1 MTQIAR
7 IDKIKSILPSLVEW
21 INLLSTIY
29 LISTFIL
36 SFDFQRPAIFAYIIS
51 TIADISVNKRYKN
64 IKWDSTKWIF
74 IVMIGLYLSIWV
86 WHIFE
91 TCNSPQFF
99 HSTDKRLPFM
109 IFGLLGIFT
118 YPNPK
123 IKISHIAICMLIT
136 SIATIAY
143 IIIDNYSA
151 IQENVSNIYDY
162 REKIGIFRNTTL
174 EVTHIEFNLY
184 LNCAI
189 ALCFITAT
197 RKKLLWQKIVF
208 YIGILIIYTHIIT
221 SEGRVGFITSN
232 ALLLFFI
239 CIIAYRNRTKL
250 LIPTL
255 VIATIAIA
263 LFVSRHNRFQSDILK
278 NEPRILIWQQAIDLI
293 KEQPT
298 LGYGLCDSHELFVT
312 KSLENEKLV
321 ANFWN
326 NWMKEHPQYDI
337 HRFHCHNIFIES
349 TLEFGIVGLVL
360 TCMLFVLPLML
371 TRDRKRLYLSF
382 FVLIFGIQ
390 GMFESFTSHYQ
401 IFLFCWL
408 LYFFITRDRDQD
420 TLSKGLNSSN
430 LL

>member
-1 MTQIAR
+1 MTKTTH

-36 SFDFQRPAIFAYIIS
+36 SFDFQRPAIFAYVIS

-74 IVMIGLYLSIWV
+74 VVMIGLYLSIWI

-99 HSTDKRLPFM
+99 HSTDRRLPFVVL
-109 IFGLLGIFT
+109 GLLGLFT
-118 YPNPK
+118 NPNPK
-123 IKISHIAICMLIT
+123 IKISHITICMLIT
-136 SIATIAY
+136 SIAAMAY
-143 IIIDNYSA
+143 VIIDNYAA
-151 IQENVSNIYDY
+151 IQENVGNIYDY
-162 REKIGIFRNTTL
+162 REKIGIFRNAAL

-184 LNCAI
+184 LNCTI
-189 ALCFITAT
+189 ALCLITAT
-197 RKKLLWQKIVF
+197 KSKLLWQKIVL
-208 YIGILIIYTHIIT
+208 YAGILIIYTHIIM
-221 SEGRVGFITSN
+221 SEGRVGFITAN
-232 ALLLFFI
+232 ALMLFFG
-239 CIIAYRNRTKL
+239 CITAYKKKSKL

-255 VIATIAIA
+255 AIATIAIA
-263 LFVSRHNRFQSDILK
+263 IFVSQHNRFQSNILK

-293 KEQPT
+293 KEQPA
-298 LGYGLCDSHELFVT
+298 LGYGLCDGHELFVT

-326 NWMKEHPQYDI
+326 NWIKEHPQYDV

-349 TLEFGIVGLVL
+349 TLEFGILGLIL
-360 TCMLFVLPLML
+360 TCMLFILPLIL
-371 TRDRKRLYLSF
+371 TRDTKRLYLSF
-382 FVLIFGIQ
+382 FILIFVIQ
-390 GMFESFTSHYQ
+390 GMFESCTSHYQ

-408 LYFFITRDRDQD
+408 LWFFITRSEEQD
-420 TLSKGLNSSN
+420 LLSI
-430 LL
+430 